1 MAGNLKVLA
10 SFLGFGCPTRLEDA
24 YQHQERE
31 VYTLS
36 LSLSFLLKLR
46 NLYSLLYSRNGGG
59 GGGGERDGQT
69 ATMEAHSA
77 TNWWW

>member
-1 MAGNLKVLA
+1 MAGNLKVPA

-36 LSLSFLLKLR
+36 LSLSIFETEKSIL
-46 NLYSLLYSRNGGG
+46 S
-59 GGGGERDGQT
+59 T
-69 ATMEAHSA
+69 V
-77 TNWWW
+77 